1 MSEIIEKHKYFL
13 VKSEYGTY
21 TFNNRKTAEQLNTH
35 LNNYEKIS
43 KTSKETE
50 KTLDRV
56 TKGVIQLQMSLS
68 ILQGDLDKLKMELK
82 KWKI

>member
-1 MSEIIEKHKYFL
+1 MSEIIEKHKYYL
-13 VKSEYGTY
+13 VKSEFGSY

-68 ILQGDLDKLKMELK
+68 ILQNDLDKLKMELK
-82 KWKI
+82 K

>member
-1 MSEIIEKHKYFL
+1 MSEIIEKNKFYL
-13 VKSEYGTY
+13 VKSEFGSY
-21 TFNNRKTAEQLNTH
+21 TFNNRKTAEELNTH

-68 ILQGDLDKLKMELK
+68 ILQNDLDKLKLELK
-82 KWKI
+82 K

>member
-1 MSEIIEKHKYFL
+1 MSEIIEKNKFYL
-13 VKSEYGTY
+13 VKSEFGSY

-35 LNNYEKIS
+35 LNNYEKILQ
-43 KTSKETE
+43 TSKETE

-68 ILQGDLDKLKMELK
+68 ILQNDLNKLKMELK

>member
-1 MSEIIEKHKYFL
+1 MSEIIEKNKFYL
-13 VKSEYGTY
+13 VKSEFGSY

-35 LNNYEKIS
+35 LNNYEKILQ
-43 KTSKETE
+43 TSKETE

-68 ILQGDLDKLKMELK
+68 ILQNDLNKLKMELK
-82 KWKI
+82 K

>member
-13 VKSEYGTY
+13 VKSEFGTY
-21 TFNNRKTAEQLNTH
+21 TFNNRKTAEELNTH

-68 ILQGDLDKLKMELK
+68 ILQEDLDKLKMELK
-82 KWKI
+82 K

>member
-13 VKSEYGTY
+13 VKSEFGTY
-21 TFNNRKTAEQLNTH
+21 TFNNRKTAEELNTH

-43 KTSKETE
+43 KTYKETE
-50 KTLDRV
+50 ETLDRV

-82 KWKI
+82 K

>member
-13 VKSEYGTY
+13 VKSESGTY
-21 TFNNRKTAEQLNTH
+21 TINNRKTAEELNTH

-43 KTSKETE
+43 KTYKETE
-50 KTLDRV
+50 ETLDRV

-82 KWKI
+82 P

>member
-1 MSEIIEKHKYFL
+1 MSEIIEKHKYYL
-13 VKSEYGTY
+13 VKSEFGSY

-68 ILQGDLDKLKMELK
+68 ILQNDLDKLKMELK